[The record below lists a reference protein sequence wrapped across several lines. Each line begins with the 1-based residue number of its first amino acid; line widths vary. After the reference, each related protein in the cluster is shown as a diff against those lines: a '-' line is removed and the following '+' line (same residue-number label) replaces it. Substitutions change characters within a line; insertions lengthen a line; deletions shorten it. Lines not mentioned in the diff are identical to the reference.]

1 MKIQVPLVRS
11 LRNLKLLRPNLEK
24 VGYSSKCSF
33 GDGDIEKEERKG
45 VIWKYCI
52 TQMKVGIRR
61 QTSEHPRCIAR
72 QKINWNT
79 KWFIHKHREKR
90 ENKVQK
96 WRGQDSQKCE
106 TLCNFD
112 DSKQTTYQT
121 GNMKESEN
129 HFLCL
134 ESALSQ
140 KICCSFTHHL
150 PATKISHK

>member
-1 MKIQVPLVRS
+1 MMKIQVPLVRS
-11 LRNLKLLRPNLEK
+11 PGNLKWLRPNLEK

-33 GDGDIEKEERKG
+33 GDGDIEKEERKRG
-45 VIWKYCI
+45 KMEILF
-52 TQMKVGIRR
+52 
-61 QTSEHPRCIAR
+61 
-72 QKINWNT
+72 NT
-79 KWFIHKHREKR
+79 NGSWHTLSNVRTPTLHCETKNLNTEWFIHKHREKR

-96 WRGQDSQKCE
+96 WRRQDSQKVE

-121 GNMKESEN
+121 GHMEESEN

-140 KICCSFTHHL
+140 KIYCSFTHHL
-150 PATKISHK
+150 PSPEIGHK